1 MLLDIFRCFHI
12 FSDIPDISRYSRYFQ
27 IFSYIIRYYQTCHW
41 LPGMSRYL
49 QTLGGRAEAEPMLR
63 LCPASARLA
72 SARLAR
78 FGHGRLGLAQV
89 GWRHGM
95 AGVRAKAAGP
105 QPATEPTRAGSSCWR
120 HPYDNLQ
127 LMQLS
132 LLLVASIWT
141 CTLLAVRHKS
151 RYNIVQYTCVLLRS
165 KAQLE
170 VCRTILACHVSL
182 QYDRE

>member
-1 MLLDIFRCFHI
+1 MSLAARHVQISADIGR
-12 FSDIPDISRYSRYFQ
+12 PSR
-27 IFSYIIRYYQTCHW
+27 
-41 LPGMSRYL
+41 
-49 QTLGGRAEAEPMLR
+49 GRADAPPLPS
-63 LCPASARLA
+63 LGSARLGSLGSGTVG
-72 SARLAR
+72 SAWLRSAD
-78 FGHGRLGLAQV
+78 
-89 GWRHGM
+89 GM

-127 LMQLS
+127 RMQLS

-141 CTLLAVRHKS
+141 CTLLVVRHKS

>member
-1 MLLDIFRCFHI
+1 MAFRYFQILLNIFRYFHI
-12 FSDIPDISRYSRYFQ
+12 FKDIPYISRHFRYFQ

-63 LCPASARLA
+63 LCPASARLG

-78 FGHGRLGLAQV
+78 VGHGPLGLAQV

-132 LLLVASIWT
+132 LLLVASW
-141 CTLLAVRHKS
+141 S
-151 RYNIVQYTCVLLRS
+151 GGG
-165 KAQLE
+165 
-170 VCRTILACHVSL
+170 
-182 QYDRE
+182 